1 MITFLHIS
9 DKIICISHI
18 FHAAPSL
25 FHFSP
30 FWMISV
36 PKQEF
41 HILNIAYRLN
51 MTCRRSLEYRFNMD
65 SVVIF
70 KSNMMSAELVR
81 PFRVPC
87 KFILPSIPFSDILF
101 YEVQTKPTLFIDV
114 CYKQGCRS
122 QNIWR
127 NNSERCWNHR
137 EVSNPDTNWIH
148 RFVFHQLT
156 FRNICDPS
164 CYSSVTTSIN
174 FFSRFTNNNLKNY
187 YVFLFEI

>member
-1 MITFLHIS
+1 MISFLHIS
-9 DKIICISHI
+9 DKIIICISHI
-18 FHAAPSL
+18 FYAARNL

-36 PKQEF
+36 PKREF
-41 HILNIAYRLN
+41 PVLNIAYRLN
-51 MTCRRSLEYRFNMD
+51 MTCRRCMEYTLNMD

-70 KSNMMSAELVR
+70 KSNMMGTEFVS

-87 KFILPSIPFSDILF
+87 KFIFSSIPFSDILF

-114 CYKQGCRS
+114 CHKQGCRS
-122 QNIWR
+122 ENIWR

-137 EVSNPDTNWIH
+137 DTNWIH

-156 FRNICDPS
+156 FRNIRDPS
-164 CYSSVTTSIN
+164 CYSSVTTSII
-174 FFSRFTNNNLKNY
+174 F
-187 YVFLFEI
+187 